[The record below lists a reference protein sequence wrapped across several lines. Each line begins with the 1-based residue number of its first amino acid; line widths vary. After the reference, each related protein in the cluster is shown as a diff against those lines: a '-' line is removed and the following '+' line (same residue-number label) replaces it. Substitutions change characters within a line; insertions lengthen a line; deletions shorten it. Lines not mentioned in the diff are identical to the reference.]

1 MPGHAKAD
9 PESLASPPDS
19 VSPFDRRVLIVAGL
33 VFAVL
38 MALSDRYGF
47 HGDELYMLDSARHLE
62 ASYVDQPVFA
72 PLMARVSLSLFG
84 LSEPGL
90 RLWPALAAGTT
101 VVIGGLTAREF
112 GGGRRAQLLT
122 AIAVATM
129 PTLLGGG
136 HIANTTSYMV
146 LACAGLALVVAR
158 IGRTGDTRWW
168 LAGGVV
174 AGIGTEDNHLVG
186 ILAVALTV
194 CALLSG
200 GHRMVRGRWFLAG
213 AVIAVAFLVPDLW
226 WQADHDW
233 ATIAMTQSLN
243 HKNGGA
249 LNIITWI
256 LGQLAITSVAMIL
269 VWAAGLR
276 FLWRSGRPLWRT
288 LALAYGLLFVVYA
301 LTTGAQVYYL
311 AGVYVCLLAA
321 GAVSL
326 DEWLRVRPARL
337 RRLLAV
343 TAVTTAF
350 AVVTELP
357 VLPPADAA
365 WTDKFGSVSGAS
377 IGWPQLVGTVQGVW
391 LSLPPSQRANA
402 VVFTASYAEAAAI
415 NELGRGTGL
424 PEAVSGHNTDWWWG
438 PGNPDARTVVVV
450 TTGGKAPASYAASFG
465 RFCTSVRDVATLSNP
480 YGVPN
485 QAWGGHVYL
494 CTGLRQPLGRIWPQ
508 LRHYD

>member
-1 MPGHAKAD
+1 
-9 PESLASPPDS
+9 
-19 VSPFDRRVLIVAGL
+19 
-33 VFAVL
+33 
-38 MALSDRYGF
+38 
-47 HGDELYMLDSARHLE
+47 
-62 ASYVDQPVFA
+62 
-72 PLMARVSLSLFG
+72 
-84 LSEPGL
+84 
-90 RLWPALAAGTT
+90 
-101 VVIGGLTAREF
+101 
-112 GGGRRAQLLT
+112 
-122 AIAVATM
+122 M

-136 HIANTTSYMV
+136 HIANTSSYMV

-158 IGRTGDTRWW
+158 IGRTGDARWW

-174 AGIGTEDNHLVG
+174 AGVGAEDNHLVG

-200 GHRMVRGRWFLAG
+200 GHRMVRGRWFVAG

-226 WQADHDW
+226 WQADHGW

-256 LGQLAITSVAMIL
+256 IGQLTITSLAMIL

-288 LALAYGLLFVVYA
+288 LALAYGLLFVLFA

-311 AGVYVCLLAA
+311 AGMYVCLLAA

-326 DEWLRVRPARL
+326 DEWLLERPTRL
-337 RRLLAV
+337 RRLLTV
-343 TAVTTAF
+343 TAVTTAV
-350 AVVTELP
+350 AMVTLLP
-357 VLPPADAA
+357 VLPTADIA
-365 WTDKFGSVSGAS
+365 WTYKIDAISGDT
-377 IGWPQLVGTVQGVW
+377 IGWPQLVSTVQGVW

-402 VVFTASYAEAAAI
+402 VVVTASYAEAAAI

-424 PEAVSGHNTDWWWG
+424 PDAVSGHNTDWWWG
-438 PGNPDARTVVVV
+438 PGNPHATSMVVVAP
-450 TTGGKAPASYAASFG
+450 GIKAAAHYGTYLG
-465 RFCTSVRDVATLSNP
+465 RFCASVREAATVSNP
-480 YGVPN
+480 YGVHN
-485 QAWGGHVYL
+485 DEWGGHVYV
-494 CTGLRQPLGRIWPQ
+494 CTGLRQPLGQIWPQ